1 MGGVRP
7 CLVTSLSRA
16 SGAFMVVV
24 VWGSLSLSHVGVGGS
39 IVVEVRAGSG
49 LVGSS

>member
-1 MGGVRP
+1 MGF
-7 CLVTSLSRA
+7 LIS
-16 SGAFMVVV
+16 
-24 VWGSLSLSHVGVGGS
+24 GSLSLSRVGVGGS